1 MNKSE
6 HLLLVPFLE
15 QSLLVISI
23 ICENTYGTIGGLF
36 HFQNKKM
43 IVRVTTQAKLSR
55 VRT

>member
-23 ICENTYGTIGGLF
+23 ICETTYGTIGGSF
-36 HFQNKKM
+36 HFQNKKI